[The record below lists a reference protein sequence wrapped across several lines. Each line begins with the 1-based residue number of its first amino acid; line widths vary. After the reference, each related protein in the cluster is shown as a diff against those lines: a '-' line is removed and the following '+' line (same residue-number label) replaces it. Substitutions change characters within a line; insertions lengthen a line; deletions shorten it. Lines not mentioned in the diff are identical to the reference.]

1 MEDRRGF
8 LYSIELRTLSNC
20 MHGYTFTAV
29 KSFISRPPISVDF
42 KMHRN
47 GQSLKLTYSV
57 TLQFVI
63 N

>member
-1 MEDRRGF
+1 
-8 LYSIELRTLSNC
+8 